1 MNYKI
6 EISYIGTNFFG
17 FSKQIKIYNTVQSS
31 IEEKLLKFFGKPII
45 IIGCGR
51 TDKYVHA
58 INHVSNFHT
67 NSEFNIGKL
76 FYFLQKELPNDIY
89 IKQIIK
95 VPDNFHARFSCKSKT
110 YLYKIN
116 DGNFNCFDKDYIY
129 QFNKK
134 INIRKMKKISK
145 YFLGTKDF
153 LSFSTSKVE
162 NTIRKIN
169 WIKIKRESGIIC
181 IYINANGFLRNMVRM
196 IVGTLVKL
204 VHDYVNKKLVLE
216 LLANPKKG
224 SSINKAPG
232 CGLYLFEII
241 Y

>member
-1 MNYKI
+1 MNYKL

-17 FSKQIKIYNTVQSS
+17 FSKQIKIYNTVQST
-31 IEEKLLKFFGKPII
+31 IEKSLSKFFGKQMT

-67 NSEFNIGKL
+67 TSEFNIDEL
-76 FYFLQKELPNDIY
+76 FYFLRKELPNDIFLKK
-89 IKQIIK
+89 ITK
-95 VPDNFHARFSCKSKT
+95 VANNFHARFSCKSKT

-116 DGNFNCFDKDYIY
+116 DGDFNCFDRDYVY

-134 INIRKMKKISK
+134 INIKKMKKISK
-145 YFLGTKDF
+145 YFLGSHDF
-153 LSFSTSKVE
+153 LSFSTTKVE
-162 NTIRKIN
+162 NTIRKVN

-196 IVGTLVKL
+196 IVGTLMKL
-204 VHDYVNKKLVLE
+204 VFDYSNKKTVLE
-216 LLANPKKG
+216 LFANPKKG
-224 SSINKAPG
+224 SSIHKAPG
-232 CGLYLFEII
+232 CGLYLLEII